1 MDKEEEL
8 TEGCCYAAVTQKRSQ
23 GQAENTGSTPLAYH
37 RFESQMAAGAKTAHY
52 IMSLSTTILL
62 VLYRRGR
69 VLEAPLSPPNL
80 RCHYASK
87 ERYRQDH
94 RLTAEAHTGSSSR
107 NPLELEVYDAEA
119 TSRSMHY

>member
-8 TEGCCYAAVTQKRSQ
+8 TEGCCHAAVMQKRSH
-23 GQAENTGSTPLAYH
+23 GQTADIGNTPLAYH
-37 RFESQMAAGAKTAHY
+37 RLESTMAAGTKTAHY
-52 IMSLSTTILL
+52 IMSLSTTVLL

-69 VLEAPLSPPNL
+69 VLKSPLSPPNL

-87 ERYRQDH
+87 KRYRQNH
-94 RLTAEAHTGSSSR
+94 RLTAEAHAGSSSR

-119 TSRSMHY
+119 TSCSMHC